1 MRSLTCLLGLVS
13 ALLVG
18 ACAGSEAP
26 AAEDA
31 AAASPPSCRLDV
43 DVVFWG
49 ARQWLELGEAL
60 ANDSSRCAEY
70 YISIPPRDDDKTEL
84 RGRAQFDQ
92 MRALSP
98 RVHPVAEIRWTSPTG
113 WREWVIRNGR
123 TFYEGGV
130 TARRRMAARRLDV
143 AAGET
148 WAFNELTAEVL
159 EGSPGARAEVLE
171 FMRGLYDGEPG
182 MPKARGIVFNV
193 WMPSDSGRADVAA
206 YKQSLQAW
214 LTDEPFWSELDGY
227 VDFFANEVYVSARNW
242 GVSGA
247 PLARRAEHLNDYFHH
262 MTALAEAGPESAE
275 AARGFL
281 RRTYLP
287 LANAAWPSEV
297 IGGTDTLSAETMA
310 HFVSTQVYAIR
321 HYANSHP
328 RTAPQGRLGF
338 AWAPLAEIDGYSE
351 DGRNLLRAR
360 LASAI
365 HESSEEGTNSQM
377 GACGPPGEHVW
388 CEGEVPGAEF
398 ADVWKTFSGWD

>member
-1 MRSLTCLLGLVS
+1 MRSFTCLLGLVS
-13 ALLVG
+13 VLLVG
-18 ACAGSEAP
+18 AWAGSEAP
-26 AAEDA
+26 AADGP
-31 AAASPPSCRLDV
+31 AAASPPYCRLDV

-49 ARQWLELGEAL
+49 ARQWLQLGEAL
-60 ANDSSRCAEY
+60 ANDYSRCAEY
-70 YISIPPRDDDKTEL
+70 YISIPPRDDDRTVL
-84 RGRAQFDQ
+84 RGRGQFDA
-92 MRALSP
+92 MRALHP
-98 RVHPVAEIRWTSPTG
+98 RVHPVAEIRWTSDTG
-113 WREWVIRNGR
+113 WRAWVIRNGQ

-130 TARRRMAARRLDV
+130 TARRRMAARGLDS

-148 WAFNELTAEVL
+148 WAFNELTPEVL
-159 EGSPGARAEVLE
+159 DGAPGARAEILE
-171 FMRGLYDGEPG
+171 FMRGLYDGAPG

-193 WMPSDSGRADVAA
+193 WLPSDSGRAEVAA
-206 YKQSLQAW
+206 YKESLQAW
-214 LTDEPFWSELDGY
+214 LTDEPFWNELDSY
-227 VDFFANEVYVSARNW
+227 VNFFANEVYVSARNW

-281 RRTYLP
+281 RRTSLP
-287 LANAAWPSEV
+287 LANAAWPSEL
-297 IGGTDTLSAETMA
+297 IGGTDVLSAETMA

-328 RTAPQGRLGF
+328 RTGPQGRLGF
-338 AWAPLAEIDGYSE
+338 AWAPLTEIDGYSE
-351 DGRNLLRAR
+351 EGRDLLRAR

-388 CEGEVPGAEF
+388 CEGEVAGAEF
-398 ADVWKTFSGWD
+398 ADVWKTFSDWD